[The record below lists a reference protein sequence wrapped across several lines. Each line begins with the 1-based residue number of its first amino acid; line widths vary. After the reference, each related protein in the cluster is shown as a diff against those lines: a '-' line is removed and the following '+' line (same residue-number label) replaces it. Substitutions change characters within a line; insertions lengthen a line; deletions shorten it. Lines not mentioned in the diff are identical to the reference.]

1 MSTIDNYK
9 FCQICIL
16 PGVGEIN
23 DTDPSAP
30 KIFIKNDRE
39 GGREGHRR
47 KSGGVTFMIKGG
59 GCYRMGTHQ
68 TKINST

>member
-1 MSTIDNYK
+1 MNNGWVSTIDNYK

-39 GGREGHRR
+39 GGRGTEER
-47 KSGGVTFMIKGG
+47 VGG
-59 GCYRMGTHQ
+59 GNFYDKGRGML
-68 TKINST
+68 